1 MNSRKYCIMD
11 MDGTIVDSMPYWNRL
26 SPDYLNSK
34 GIEGDFD
41 DLMARIKTM
50 TMPEACVF
58 LKQQF
63 NLEEEPEK
71 IQEQLGE
78 VMRGHY
84 EKDIPLKKGVR
95 SSLEKMRGNGATLC
109 IVSATASPLV
119 RLCLERLGVWN
130 LFSFALSCEDVGYG
144 KDRPDAFLEAAR
156 RMGARPDET
165 AVYEDAGLAIRAA
178 KAAGFYTVG
187 VFDRYCENWEEIV
200 RTADEVITEWGC

>member
-1 MNSRKYCIMD
+1 MD

-71 IQEQLGE
+71 MG
-78 VMRGHY
+78 
-84 EKDIPLKKGVR
+84 PLTP
-95 SSLEKMRGNGATLC
+95 EGNLTIVDDYGDPDTTLC

-165 AVYEDAGLAIRAA
+165 AVYEDAGLAIRTA